1 MRALLQPGRRR
12 RARLRLAACMV
23 TLLLAPVLSAHA
35 GPTLDRIRSTGT
47 VVIAHREAAL
57 PFSYVDDN
65 MRPVGY
71 AIDLCDRLVTGLKRR
86 LKLPALGTRY
96 LKVSI
101 ADRLPAIIEG
111 RADLECGSTTNT
123 AERREKVAFTIPHYI
138 TGTRL
143 LVRADSTAE
152 QLYQFGGRRVVS
164 TRDTSPLQAVR
175 KANAALSLGITVLEA
190 ANHAEAVD
198 MVQQGRADAFAMDE
212 ILLRSLLAERGH
224 PPGLKLVG
232 KYLNIEALAIALGR
246 DDAEFRSL
254 VDDAMRELIFS
265 GEAARL
271 YERWFQRPIP
281 PKDINLQVPMNH
293 LLRDFWKFPTS
304 QVPQ

>member
-12 RARLRLAACMV
+12 RGRLRLAACLA
-23 TLLLAPVLSAHA
+23 TLSLAPVLSAHA
-35 GPTLDRIRSTGT
+35 GATLDRIRSTGT

-152 QLYQFGGRRVVS
+152 QLHQFGGRRVVS

-293 LLRDFWKFPTS
+293 LLRDFWKYPTS